1 MAKIFEHFHLSLIER
16 EQPDLLVRSM
26 IREEWLRSHLSERF
40 QFRHMGKTFYWIPK
54 SWSEE
59 FITAVVERKRSKTQ
73 HVAPTEGREAG
84 DEFVGEE
91 WQGSIVI
98 IDPVHRPGGQKLAFE
113 YDDSVGQPA
122 AILTSLI
129 ASINSDASHQYAV
142 HFKPLIKGG
151 SFKRFA
157 EKHGGVLQ
165 SITFKF
171 TVPNM
176 IFGAATK
183 TETGLKRVGKDTGAQ
198 EVEVTLESD
207 DGVRAGAETVDEAVK
222 YAEDGNARI
231 TAKARNGEYWSSTR
245 RKVTVKMHSIL
256 NFAVETKEAVRE
268 WLSEAL
274 DRDADSSN
282 TPVDRDAGGTDVS

>member
-16 EQPDLLVRSM
+16 DQPDLLVSPM
-26 IREEWLRSHLSERF
+26 MREDWLRHQLAGQF
-40 QFRHMGKTFYWIPK
+40 QFRHMGNIFYWIPK
-54 SWSEE
+54 FWSDE

-73 HVAPTEGREAG
+73 HIAPSEGRAAG

-113 YDDSVGQPA
+113 YDNSVGQPG

-129 ASINSDASHQYAV
+129 SHLNQDVTHQFAV
-142 HFKPLIKGG
+142 HFKPLIQGG

-157 EKHGGVLQ
+157 EKHGGMLQ
-165 SITFKF
+165 SITFRF

-176 IFGAATK
+176 IFGAETS
-183 TETGLKRVGKDTGAQ
+183 TEKGLKRIGKDTGAQ
-198 EVEVTLESD
+198 EVDLKLESD
-207 DGVRAGAETVDEAVK
+207 DGVKANTETISEAVA
-222 YAEDGNARI
+222 YAEDGNAKI
-231 TAKARNGEYWSSTR
+231 TAKARNGEYWSSTS
-245 RKVTVKMHSIL
+245 RKVTVKMERIL
-256 NFAVETKEAVRE
+256 NFAADTKGAVQL

-274 DRDADSSN
+274 DREADSGD
-282 TPVDRDAGGTDVS
+282 TGADRTDSGIDGS